1 MYISHT
7 MVYRRILLIRTG
19 ALGDF
24 VVTLPVLRAF
34 RDAAPSARLRLL
46 GNPDTLALAR
56 DCADKIDSINRA
68 DWAPFFAP
76 GGTLPAGEVD
86 RLRDTDLALSYL
98 PDSDGVFSDNLRRA
112 GVQHVISYNPHP
124 PEDGRI
130 HIVDHLLGPVSALS
144 IPVVHP
150 VPRVC
155 LAPED
160 HHAAEGALR
169 KHVPSGDAAVV
180 IHPGSGGV
188 RKCWPPERFA
198 RVADG
203 VAAQTGLPVLL
214 LSGPA
219 DGHLAA
225 RVVAYARS
233 NPVVVPCLPLRC
245 LAALLARAA
254 VYLGNDSGPS
264 HLAAAVGARSV
275 VLFGP
280 TDARI
285 WAPRGNAVRILR
297 GDPSVAPDRRL
308 QTLTESQVLDALLKQ
323 LAGAR
328 AESPP

>member
-1 MYISHT
+1 MAYH
-7 MVYRRILLIRTG
+7 RILLIRTG

-24 VVTLPVLRAF
+24 VVTLPVLRAL
-34 RDAAPSARLRLL
+34 RDVAPAAHIRLL
-46 GNPDTLALAR
+46 GNPHTLALAR

-76 GGTLPAGEVD
+76 NGNLPSAEVD

-98 PDSDGVFSDNLRRA
+98 PDSDGVFSGNLRRA
-112 GVQHVISYNPHP
+112 GVGRVISYNPHP
-124 PEDGRI
+124 PEDGRV
-130 HIVDHLLGPVSALS
+130 HIVDHLLGPILALS

-150 VPRVC
+150 IPRIC

-160 HHAAEGALR
+160 HRAAEAVLR
-169 KHVPSGDAAVV
+169 KHTPSGDAVV

-188 RKCWPPERFA
+188 RKCWSPERFA

-203 VAAQTGLPVLL
+203 VADHTGLPVLL

-225 RVVAYARS
+225 RVAAYACG
-233 NPVVVPCLPLRC
+233 NPIVVPHLPLRH

-254 VYLGNDSGPS
+254 VYLGNDAGPS
-264 HLAAAVGARSV
+264 HLAAAAGARSV

-280 TDARI
+280 TDAHI

-308 QTLTESQVLDALLKQ
+308 QTITESQVLNALLEQ
-323 LAGAR
+323 LAGVC